1 MTKISGW
8 AMLGAVAAL
17 AATGAGAP
25 LAAKS
30 KNAAPELVR
39 CEESIG
45 SIALVEGDQAGWS
58 EWGLGSPRALINAL
72 ATESGCFTIDNPN
85 DNLPARF
92 LVTAIAGSAEE
103 VDQGMEL
110 AKGAATEA
118 LIRSGAASSML
129 GGVPGA
135 GAVLG
140 MFGGFGGKKKSVA
153 AGLRVVSPA
162 NGMTVAAGQGT
173 VKKSTI
179 DFGNASYG
187 WAGTAADASG
197 YQGSKNGEMLTEAFV
212 LAFNQLVGQ
221 RELMMAAPEAAEA
234 AGADDDAVVAVDTVM
249 RAAASADAAKVRSLR
264 AGTELDPT
272 GKRQGLFIEVTDNF
286 GTTGWVSV
294 EDLK

>member
-1 MTKISGW
+1 MTRIAGW
-8 AMLGAVAAL
+8 TALGAVML
-17 AATGAGAP
+17 GAP
-25 LAAKS
+25 LAAKD
-30 KNAAPELVR
+30 KEPPPELVR
-39 CEESIG
+39 CEESLG

-58 EWGLGSPRALINAL
+58 EWGLGSPRALLNAL
-72 ATESGCFTIDNPN
+72 VTESGCFTIDNPN
-85 DNLPARF
+85 DNVPARF

-103 VDQGMEL
+103 VDKGMEL

-118 LIRSGAASSML
+118 LVRSGAASSL
-129 GGVPGA
+129 LSGVPGG

-140 MFGGFGGKKKSVA
+140 MFGGLGGKKKTVA

-173 VKKSTI
+173 VKKSSLT
-179 DFGNASYG
+179 FGGPANG
-187 WAGTAADASG
+187 WASTAASASG

-221 RELMMAAPEAAEA
+221 RALLAAAPEGAAA
-234 AGADDDAVVAVDTVM
+234 AGGVPEAVVAVDTVM
-249 RAAASADAAKVRSLR
+249 RAAASADAAAVRNLR

-272 GKRQGLFIEVTDNF
+272 GNRSGLFVEVKDNF

>member
-1 MTKISGW
+1 MVKATGW
-8 AMLGAVAAL
+8 AMLGATMVL
-17 AATGAGAP
+17 AASGAGAP
-25 LAAKS
+25 LAAKG
-30 KNAAPELVR
+30 KEPPPELVR

-58 EWGLGSPRALINAL
+58 EWGLGSPRALLNAL
-72 ATESGCFTIDNPN
+72 VTESGCFTIDNPN
-85 DNLPARF
+85 DTVPARF

-103 VDQGMEL
+103 VDKGMEL

-118 LIRSGAASSML
+118 LVRSGAASSLL

-140 MFGGFGGKKKSVA
+140 MFGGLGGKKKTVA

-162 NGMTVAAGQGT
+162 NGLTVAAGQGT
-173 VKKSTI
+173 VKKSSI
-179 DFGNASYG
+179 DFGNASFG
-187 WAGTAADASG
+187 WAGTAANAAG

-212 LAFNQLVGQ
+212 IAFNQLVAQ
-221 RELMMAAPEAAEA
+221 RALLTAAPEGAAA
-234 AGADDDAVVAVDTVM
+234 AGAEPEAVVAVDTVM
-249 RAAASADAAKVRSLR
+249 RAAASADAAAVRSLR

-272 GKRQGLFIEVTDNF
+272 GNREGLFIEVTDNF